1 MKKWQWAVLAV
12 ATVLLLWAMYYREG
26 FDTPTAISAED
37 RGLDRPQE
45 TLPLV
50 CPMGTARDPDNK
62 CRYTEE
68 STMFICPSGYSP
80 TNEPSCMKD
89 GGRRDETVPS
99 RCPEGK
105 ILIDRRC
112 ERQPVEPGCPTGYT
126 VNNNVCSRNPEQ
138 PFSGN
143 SSASSTTAPAFGD
156 EIPVSEGSA
165 AGQEI
170 PTTGEGGGSQ
180 PIQCA
185 SGETTAFTAPHPTA
199 PRAQICIPAG
209 TDIFD
214 MPADWMEAI
223 REIRGS
229 DPAIIAKAACKR
241 DGYSLLMLLADLDPT
256 KPMPLPKC
264 VAMTPYPMSN
274 GGGSG
279 SPFTS
284 GNTTG
289 GSSSTSAGPNSG
301 GGGNRRKQIFGP
313 LFTEIGD
320 GGNFSKGE
328 DSSKTNQ
335 YPELLGGGEVRKSTL
350 VPGVGV
356 VDPSKNSDT
365 SGLPTPGGLG
375 SNEDSK
381 FLPTSRVPG
390 DMEKIPDPWRVSQ
403 SFSAS
408 NYSFKTD
415 PVPFLT
421 NFSAFQK

>member
-1 MKKWQWAVLAV
+1 MKTLWLVVGIAL
-12 ATVLLLWAMYYREG
+12 VLLVVYLLG
-26 FDTPTAISAED
+26 
-37 RGLDRPQE
+37 
-45 TLPLV
+45 V
-50 CPMGTARDPDNK
+50 
-62 CRYTEE
+62 
-68 STMFICPSGYSP
+68 
-80 TNEPSCMKD
+80 
-89 GGRRDETVPS
+89 GRREKFGDAGS
-99 RCPEGK
+99 
-105 ILIDRRC
+105 
-112 ERQPVEPGCPTGYT
+112 PGLP
-126 VNNNVCSRNPEQ
+126 
-138 PFSGN
+138 
-143 SSASSTTAPAFGD
+143 TTAPTGGTGTPSAPPDEGGNFGT
-156 EIPVSEGSA
+156 EIPASEGIG
-165 AGQEI
+165 AGPEEKS
-170 PTTGEGGGSQ
+170 TAGGVGDRQ
-180 PIQCA
+180 PINCA
-185 SGETTAFTAPHPTA
+185 SGETRATATGADFT
-199 PRAQICIPAG
+199 CIPVG

-214 MPADWMEAI
+214 IPPDRVEAKQ
-223 REIRGS
+223 RGEGPS
-229 DPAIIAKAACKR
+229 FQDDPAIFAKWACKK
-241 DGYSLLMLLADLDPT
+241 DGYRLLRIVGDDLT
-256 KPMPLPKC
+256 KPPSQPKC
-264 VAMTPYPMSN
+264 VANAPAPDMGTGVSSPPAPN

-365 SGLPTPGGLG
+365 TGLPTPAGLG

>member
-1 MKKWQWAVLAV
+1 MKTLWLVVGIAL
-12 ATVLLLWAMYYREG
+12 VLLVVYLL
-26 FDTPTAISAED
+26 TA
-37 RGLDRPQE
+37 
-45 TLPLV
+45 
-50 CPMGTARDPDNK
+50 
-62 CRYTEE
+62 
-68 STMFICPSGYSP
+68 
-80 TNEPSCMKD
+80 
-89 GGRRDETVPS
+89 GRREKFETGDAGS
-99 RCPEGK
+99 
-105 ILIDRRC
+105 
-112 ERQPVEPGCPTGYT
+112 PGLP
-126 VNNNVCSRNPEQ
+126 
-138 PFSGN
+138 
-143 SSASSTTAPAFGD
+143 TTAPAEAIPSAGGVGD
-156 EIPVSEGSA
+156 R
-165 AGQEI
+165 
-170 PTTGEGGGSQ
+170 Q

-199 PRAQICIPAG
+199 PQAQICIPAG

-214 MPADWMEAI
+214 MPADGMEAA
-223 REIRGS
+223 RELQGG

-241 DGYSLLMLLADLDPT
+241 DGYSLFTVYPADFDPT
-256 KPMPLPKC
+256 MPMPLPKC
-264 VAMTPYPMSN
+264 VANTPTGDPNFGDTVTEPEGSAPAPFTPPAGYGEVADFGTPPPAAPTCPSGQIKVFGKEMNMQGPNCIPSGTDSYAPDTDRVVPNGGRLCRPGYFAASPMTAGAGPAPDRCYAIESN

-375 SNEDSK
+375 ANEDSK

>member
-1 MKKWQWAVLAV
+1 MKTLWLVVGIAL
-12 ATVLLLWAMYYREG
+12 VLLVVYLL
-26 FDTPTAISAED
+26 TA
-37 RGLDRPQE
+37 
-45 TLPLV
+45 
-50 CPMGTARDPDNK
+50 
-62 CRYTEE
+62 
-68 STMFICPSGYSP
+68 
-80 TNEPSCMKD
+80 
-89 GGRRDETVPS
+89 GRREKFEAGDAGYAVPPTTAPAGS
-99 RCPEGK
+99 VG
-105 ILIDRRC
+105 
-112 ERQPVEPGCPTGYT
+112 EP
-126 VNNNVCSRNPEQ
+126 
-138 PFSGN
+138 
-143 SSASSTTAPAFGD
+143 TTAPAFGD
-156 EIPVSEGSA
+156 EIPVSGGSG
-165 AGQEI
+165 AGTVILKPEEI
-170 PTTGEGGGSQ
+170 PSAGGVGDRQ

-199 PRAQICIPAG
+199 PQAQICIPAG

-214 MPADWMEAI
+214 MPADGMEAA
-223 REIRGS
+223 RELQGS

-241 DGYSLLMLLADLDPT
+241 DGYSLLTVYPADFDPT
-256 KPMPLPKC
+256 MPMPLPKC
-264 VAMTPYPMSN
+264 VANTPTGMSPGLPITAPTGGTGTPPVPN

-375 SNEDSK
+375 ANEDSK